1 MYYELDEIKDYIVH
15 ILKRNGFRVKKDF
28 RCPEGW
34 IDIAGFKMGFSVGI
48 EIGNP
53 EIVIPKLM
61 SYPFNVRIVVTEDT
75 SDKVTDKNVIVTNIN
90 GLCKALKIDCSPP
103 FDEWLKDKQDKDYRF
118 YQIAL
123 KHLTKVFSNDIVAK
137 RAIDAIV
144 YLYMAEEVI
153 EDYSGKVTER
163 IPFVRLYPTLV
174 ECGLAVRDTKEL
186 IKPKTFMTSL
196 TRDGVRIAK
205 VAIRE
210 KLKDNRDE
218 INKIIEEIGKEIVFV
233 ITMGLAER
241 KGLVLREMNIVE
253 AEISGKSL
261 DEIYYSILPIFAN
274 IDIDDILKMFY
285 RKPFT
290 PLTALC
296 KVMSY
301 TVFYHKARKLL
312 ERLFMIGLASKV
324 PVYDYYGEFLG
335 YEYKTSKEIAGIL
348 SKSAY
353 ANIDDGIIR
362 KFQNIL
368 QLAFLKPSETKDLEI
383 AMERGIVRKKAG
395 GLEIVDRE
403 RFKEFIKARMARIL
417 AEAVADIIS

>member
-1 MYYELDEIKDYIVH
+1 MYDELKDYVVF

-34 IDIAGFKMGFSVGI
+34 IDVAGFKTGLSVGI
-48 EIGNP
+48 EIGDP
-53 EIVIPKLM
+53 RYVVSKLM
-61 SYPFNVRIVVTEDT
+61 SYPFDVRIVIFEDAGH
-75 SDKVTDKNVIVTNIN
+75 KIVNGGIVITDVN
-90 GLCKALKIDCSPP
+90 GLCKVLKINCNPS
-103 FDEWLKDKQDKDYRF
+103 FDEWLKAKQDKDYRF
-118 YQIAL
+118 YQTVL
-123 KHLTKVFSNDIVAK
+123 KHLTKMLSNDIVAK

-174 ECGLAVRDTKEL
+174 ECGLAVRDTREV

-210 KLKDNRDE
+210 KLKDMRDE
-218 INKIIEEIGKEIVFV
+218 LDKIIDEIGRRIVFV
-233 ITMGLAER
+233 ITTGLAER
-241 KGLVLREMNIVE
+241 KGLVLREMNVAK

-274 IDIDDILKMFY
+274 IDIDEILKMFY
-285 RKPFT
+285 RKTFT

-296 KVMSY
+296 KVLSY
-301 TVFYHKARKLL
+301 TVFYHKAKELL
-312 ERLFMIGLASKV
+312 ERLFTIGLASKV

-335 YEYKTSKEIAGIL
+335 YEYKASKEIAGIL

-353 ANIDDGIIR
+353 VSIDEGIIR

-368 QLAFLKPSETKDLEI
+368 QLAFLKPSKTKDLEI
-383 AMERGIVRKKAG
+383 AMEREIVRRKAG

-403 RFKEFIKARMARIL
+403 RFKEFIKARMARII

>member
-1 MYYELDEIKDYIVH
+1 MYEEIAELKDYIAD

-34 IDIAGFKMGFSVGI
+34 IDVAGFKTGFSVGI

-53 EIVIPKLM
+53 EIALPKLM
-61 SYPFNVRIVVTEDT
+61 SYPFNVRVVVTEDCRFAER
-75 SDKVTDKNVIVTNIN
+75 DVIVTDID
-90 GLCKALKIDCSPP
+90 GLCESLKIHCNPS
-103 FDEWLKDKQDKDYRF
+103 FDEWLKDWQNKDYKF
-118 YQIAL
+118 YRIAL
-123 KHLTKVFSNDIVAK
+123 KHLAKILSNDIVAE

-163 IPFVRLYPTLV
+163 IPFVALYPALV

-205 VAIRE
+205 VAIKE
-210 KLKDNRDE
+210 KLKNKGEE
-218 INKIIEEIGKEIVFV
+218 INKIVEEIGKEIVFV
-233 ITMGLAER
+233 ITIGLAER
-241 KGLVLREMNIVE
+241 KGLVLREMNVEE

-261 DEIYYSILPIFAN
+261 DEIYYSILPIFAK

-285 RKPFT
+285 RKQFT

-296 KVMSY
+296 KVLSY
-301 TVFYHKARKLL
+301 TVFYHKAKELL

-335 YEYKTSKEIAGIL
+335 YEYRTSREIAGIL
-348 SKSAY
+348 SKLAY
-353 ANIDDGIIR
+353 VSIDENIVR

-368 QLAFLKPSETKDLEI
+368 QLAFLKAVETKDLEI
-383 AMERGIVRKKAG
+383 AVKRGIVRRKAG
-395 GLEIVDRE
+395 GLEVPDRN
-403 RFKEFIKARMARIL
+403 RFKEFIKARMARVL
-417 AEAVADIIS
+417 AEAVLDIIS